1 MKQQLLA
8 LLTITLIISSC
19 SKKEKD
25 PPKLV
30 YTIDKTEVSM
40 KYDKSHQYVI
50 KEGSTEIDAS
60 KVKFTSSNEVVG
72 TIDQD
77 GLFDAKRIGSTT
89 IKAEGAG
96 FSLTS
101 VITVEPYSNL
111 CKEPYYV
118 LGIGKAAVK
127 TQESRMLLDETAT
140 GLVYKGENTKVRTII
155 YLFEGSGLNSAAI
168 LFQNNTSVIEESVK
182 FFSERYE
189 YQGESDDVYFFA
201 NKDVLIGVSDHVD
214 LGFNA
219 IYLKNTTGKTSFKN
233 LDEVKSMYLK
243 ARKFPQLIRN
253 N

>member
-1 MKQQLLA
+1 MKKQLLA
-8 LLTITLIISSC
+8 LLTITLIISAC

-25 PPKLV
+25 QPKTV

-40 KYDKSHQYVI
+40 KFDNTHQYVI

-60 KVKFTSSNEVVG
+60 KVKFTSSNEEVG

-101 VITVEPYSNL
+101 IITVEPYSNL
-111 CKEPYYV
+111 CKEPHYV
-118 LGIGKAAVK
+118 IGIGKAAVK
-127 TQESRMLLDETAT
+127 SNESRVLLNETTT
-140 GLVYKGENTKVRTII
+140 GLVYNGENTKLRSVI
-155 YLFEGSGLNSAAI
+155 YLFENNALNSAAI
-168 LFQNNTSVIEESVK
+168 LFQNNNSVVEESVK
-182 FFSERYE
+182 FFSERYQF
-189 YQGESDDVYFFA
+189 QGESDDVFFFA
-201 NKDVLIGVSDHVD
+201 NKEIVIGVSDHID

-243 ARKFPQLIRN
+243 ARNFPQLIN
-253 N
+253 KK